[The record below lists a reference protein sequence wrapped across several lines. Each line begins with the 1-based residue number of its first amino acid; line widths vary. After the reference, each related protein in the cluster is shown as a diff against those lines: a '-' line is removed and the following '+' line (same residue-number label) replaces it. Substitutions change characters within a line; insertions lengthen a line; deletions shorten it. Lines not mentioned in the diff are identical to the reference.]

1 MRNLTVA
8 QAITNIFYE
17 NKAQPTKVVVDWEQ
31 TGYSSVSIKLADNTE
46 MAVSGKFAKDILTYD
61 QRLLDIYAKIAKM
74 IAIKKV
80 QLKSPK
86 EHLELVELSLMDAF
100 ANLAFGEIDSYK
112 FQLQRIAAEAITA
125 LMDYD
130 YQH

>member
-86 EHLELVELSLMDAF
+86 SILSLS
-100 ANLAFGEIDSYK
+100 N
-112 FQLQRIAAEAITA
+112 
-125 LMDYD
+125 
-130 YQH
+130 